1 MAAYLLFYI
10 LHATHEDT
18 VVLCQH
24 ALKNVQSQDQCGS
37 LFGTIRGVYAAF
49 VSVVLVL
56 ELCESTRT
64 QLRTLLVLIVL
75 FFLSSS
81 TDCAIVAT
89 RYVYQVRG
97 QKREARMP
105 QPIREEVDKGRL
117 LPGYVRYQDEDGT
130 MVYDSYIYSPM
141 KDHERHVSAYSL
153 ASAEFEGA
161 TPMGLYDPPSGGLPV
176 PALGKAFGEG
186 IDIED
191 GYHDDDYRD
200 KEHGHNNDNDR
211 TIESPPGTETPP
223 GSPHREDSD
232 ALR

>member
-1 MAAYLLFYI
+1 VAAYLLFYI

-24 ALKNVQSQDQCGS
+24 ALKNLQSQDQCGS
-37 LFGTIRGVYAAF
+37 LFGTIRGVYAGF

-56 ELCESTRT
+56 ELCKSTRT

-75 FFLSSS
+75 FLCSS

-105 QPIREEVDKGRL
+105 QPVREEMDKGRL
-117 LPGYVRYQDEDGT
+117 LPGYVRYQDENGT
-130 MVYDSYIYSPM
+130 IVYDSYIYPPV
-141 KDHERHVSAYSL
+141 KDHERQVSAYSL

-161 TPMGLYDPPSGGLPV
+161 TPMGLYDPPSGGLSV
-176 PALGKAFGEG
+176 RALGEAFGEG
-186 IDIED
+186 FKD
-191 GYHDDDYRD
+191 GYHDDDHRD
-200 KEHGHNNDNDR
+200 QEHDNDNDR
-211 TIESPPGTETPP
+211 TIESSPGTETPP
-223 GSPHREDSD
+223 GSPHGEDSD
-232 ALR
+232 AQR